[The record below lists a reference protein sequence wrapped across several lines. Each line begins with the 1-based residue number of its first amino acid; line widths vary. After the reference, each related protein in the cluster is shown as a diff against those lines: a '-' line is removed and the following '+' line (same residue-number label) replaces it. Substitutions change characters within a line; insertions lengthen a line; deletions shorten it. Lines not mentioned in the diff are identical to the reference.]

1 MTHSQSDSVKR
12 IKVWTKAP
20 RGKRG
25 FLFELRQLFFA
36 TPSQGTQFLF
46 ELRPGVKYAELLLGM
61 GKLKIVLDR
70 PSLNDA
76 L

>member
-1 MTHSQSDSVKR
+1 MTLSQSDSVRR

-20 RGKRG
+20 GDKRG
-25 FLFELRQLFFA
+25 FLFELGELFLA
-36 TPSQGTQFLF
+36 TPSRATQFLF
-46 ELRPGVKYAELLLGM
+46 ELPGVKYAELLLGT
-61 GKLKIVLDR
+61 GKLKIVLNR

>member
-25 FLFELRQLFFA
+25 FLFESRQLFLA
-36 TPSQGTQFLF
+36 TPSQGTQFLL
-46 ELRPGVKYAELLLGM
+46 ELPGVKYAELLLGM
-61 GKLKIVLDR
+61 GKLKIVLDC

>member
-25 FLFELRQLFFA
+25 FLFELRQLFLA

-46 ELRPGVKYAELLLGM
+46 ELRGVKYAELLLGM

-70 PSLNDA
+70 PSLTDA

>member
-1 MTHSQSDSVKR
+1 MTLSQSDSVKR

-20 RGKRG
+20 RVKKGLLFQLREL
-25 FLFELRQLFFA
+25 FLA
-36 TPSQGTQFLF
+36 IPSRGTQFLF
-46 ELRPGVKYAELLLGM
+46 ELSGVKFAELLLGK
-61 GKLKIVLDR
+61 GKLKIVLNR

>member
-20 RGKRG
+20 RGKTG
-25 FLFELRQLFFA
+25 FLFELRQLFLA

-46 ELRPGVKYAELLLGM
+46 KLPGVKYAELLLGM

-70 PSLNDA
+70 LSLNDA

>member
-1 MTHSQSDSVKR
+1 MTLSQSDSVKR

-25 FLFELRQLFFA
+25 FLFELGELFLA

-46 ELRPGVKYAELLLGM
+46 ELPGVKYYSINLYSFAEWR
-61 GKLKIVLDR
+61 ISQVEIC
-70 PSLNDA
+70 
-76 L
+76 

>member
-25 FLFELRQLFFA
+25 FLFELGELFLA
-36 TPSQGTQFLF
+36 TPSRGTQFLF
-46 ELRPGVKYAELLLGM
+46 ESPGVKYAELLPGM
-61 GKLKIVLDR
+61 GKLKIVLNR
-70 PSLNDA
+70 PSLNDV